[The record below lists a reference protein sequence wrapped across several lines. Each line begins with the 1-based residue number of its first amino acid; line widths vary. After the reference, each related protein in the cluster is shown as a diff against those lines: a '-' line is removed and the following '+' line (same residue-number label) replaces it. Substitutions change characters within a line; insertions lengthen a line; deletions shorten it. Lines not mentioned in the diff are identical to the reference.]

1 MQITLH
7 ESNLERIIQL
17 LEGTGTSYDKL
28 IASYLK
34 RKLEIHRDQ
43 ASQLDLDECPF

>member
-1 MQITLH
+1 MQVTLH

-17 LEGTGTSYDKL
+17 LEGTGISCDKL

-34 RKLEIHRDQ
+34 RKLEIQRKET
-43 ASQLDLDECPF
+43 SQLDLDEVPF